1 MRTVIKY
8 ADPAPQ
14 MSTPS
19 SHACPV
25 NCGSAPT
32 VTVNR
37 YAAATETTNCAASR
51 AVTGDFTTGSIAH
64 G

>member
-1 MRTVIKY
+1 MTTVIKY
-8 ADPAPQ
+8 ADPAPLTI
-14 MSTPS
+14 TPS

-25 NCGSAPT
+25 NCRSVPI

-51 AVTGDFTTGSIAH
+51 AVMGDFTSGAYH